1 MRIHLCTTGISPAV
15 CICVHRV
22 LSRLNYL
29 HGGKVADMIEVLPL
43 FTDFSLPVF
52 PVGTND
58 IMDEQSPHSMKF
70 LAVAFLEPEEEH
82 VFFCP

>member
-1 MRIHLCTTGISPAV
+1 M
-15 CICVHRV
+15 
-22 LSRLNYL
+22 
-29 HGGKVADMIEVLPL
+29 ADMIEVLPL
-43 FTDFSLPVF
+43 FTDFSLPIF

-58 IMDEQSPHSMKF
+58 IMDEQSLHSMKF